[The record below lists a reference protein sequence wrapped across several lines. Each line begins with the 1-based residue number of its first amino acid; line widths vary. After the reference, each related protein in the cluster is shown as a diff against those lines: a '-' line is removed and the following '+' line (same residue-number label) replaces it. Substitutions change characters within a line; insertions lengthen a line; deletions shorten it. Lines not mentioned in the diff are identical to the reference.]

1 MRFTDQTGLLQ
12 VLKYSSQRLS
22 RIMTVPV
29 TNGYRKL
36 RRLLNPNGFT
46 TRVMSDVRKGSKEL
60 LAGQPQSLKD
70 YFAIGNYYI
79 AKKLVVLAAV
89 LMILLPVLYLR
100 FLHPTVQSHFL
111 TKSMVV
117 NTAEMMGYNG
127 KVKLLSHRGG
137 TILYHGPLVEG
148 RITGEGTLYDYNG
161 NLLYQGSFLM
171 EQYEGMGQLFWPNG
185 KPRYIGEFSANQ
197 YNGQGTLYTEK
208 GTILY
213 EGSFAAG
220 QYEGPGRLYDERGV
234 ILYSGDFAGGEF
246 SGEGTLFQNGSA
258 LYRGQFKNGQ
268 MEGEGRLFSG
278 DTVIYEGGFSAGA
291 FSGEGRAYDPVEGRL
306 LYSGSYVAGQY
317 EGEGRRFDPETG
329 NLVYEGGFYQGVYE
343 GSGRYFDAQSQ
354 QILYE
359 GEFRNGRY
367 DGAGIAYDAEA
378 GVVRY
383 NGTFSRGVYHGE
395 GTLFDPDTGFVV
407 AAGQFRNGKLLV
419 VDVDGGAVIDPNIP
433 DVPDIPD
440 IPDEPD
446 DPVVPDEPDVPD
458 TPDEPD
464 IPDIPDEPDVPKEI
478 RVYRGPVQE
487 DGSMDVYALADMEK
501 GTFTEQFT
509 IDGDSWS
516 VSEGEV
522 LVYEDKTEKIGVV
535 LRTDKSG
542 KTISVDVWNDAA
554 VSGVT
559 VGMTRD
565 QVSAA
570 LGKAE
575 KTEKETM
582 GEGRMISISQS
593 NRYFGRLTNLS
604 PDSRV
609 EVWTYTTEQGT
620 VRVVFAAGI
629 DQCLLL
635 EILP

>member
-1 MRFTDQTGLLQ
+1 MRFTGQTGLLQ

-89 LMILLPVLYLR
+89 LAILLPVLYLR
-100 FLHPTVQSHFL
+100 FLHPIVQTNFL
-111 TKSMVV
+111 TKSMVI
-117 NTAEMMGYNG
+117 NTAEMVGYNG
-127 KVKLLSHRGG
+127 KVKLLSHKGG
-137 TILYHGPLVEG
+137 TVLYHGPLAEG
-148 RITGEGTLYDYNG
+148 RITGEGKLYDYNG
-161 NLLYQGSFLM
+161 NILYQGSFLM

-185 KPRYIGEFSANQ
+185 TPRYIGEFSANQ
-197 YNGQGTLYTEK
+197 YNGQGTLYAEN

-213 EGSFAAG
+213 EGGFAAG
-220 QYEGPGRLYDERGV
+220 QYEGSGRLYDSRGV
-234 ILYSGDFAGGEF
+234 ILYSGDFAGGEY
-246 SGEGTLFQNGSA
+246 SGEGTLFQNGEV

-278 DTVIYEGGFSAGA
+278 STVIYEGGFSAGA
-291 FSGEGRAYDPVEGRL
+291 FSGEGRAYDPIEGRL
-306 LYSGSYVAGQY
+306 LYSGSYVAGQF

-343 GSGRYFDAQSQ
+343 GSGRCFDAQTQ
-354 QILYE
+354 QVLYE

-367 DGAGIAYDAEA
+367 DGAGVAYDAEA

-383 NGTFSRGVYHGE
+383 SGTFSRGVYHGE

-407 AAGQFRNGKLLV
+407 AAGQFRNGALLV
-419 VDVDGGAVIDPNIP
+419 VDAGGGIVTD
-433 DVPDIPD
+433 PDIPN

-446 DPVVPDEPDVPD
+446 DPGISDEPGVPDIPDQPD

-464 IPDIPDEPDVPKEI
+464 IPDEPDEI
-478 RVYRGPVQE
+478 RVYRGPTTAE
-487 DGSMDVYALADMEK
+487 GSMDVYALADLKKE
-501 GTFTEQFT
+501 TFAEQFT
-509 IDGDSWS
+509 IEGDSWS

-522 LVYEDKTEKIGVV
+522 LVYEDKTEKIGIV

-542 KTISVDVWNDAA
+542 NIISVDVWNDAA
-554 VSGVT
+554 VNGIS

-565 QVSAA
+565 QVSAL
-570 LGKAE
+570 LGKADQ
-575 KTEKETM
+575 TEKETM

-604 PDSRV
+604 PDSKV
-609 EVWTYTTEQGT
+609 EVWTYTTEHGT
-620 VRVVFAAGI
+620 LRVVFAAGI
-629 DQCLLL
+629 DQCLVL
-635 EILP
+635 EVLP